1 MSKTD
6 RQRQFIEYLKSA
18 QSFPISIQSLAQ
30 RFECSERTIRR
41 YIEDHSAKGSPWYI
55 LQNAIG
61 LDKSRKQAIQLHD
74 YWFTKEELEALFTL
88 NQIITQ
94 LSPGTLKTQLETLI
108 SRMSKLLKDETQQTD
123 LAIKVKL
130 IEIADRI
137 IQPQVFQT
145 ITAALTENKRIQIE
159 FWSRENNQTTNR
171 TVSPLQLVR
180 YKDNWKIDA
189 WCHQKNALRT
199 FSLEAINQ
207 VQLIEKS
214 IKEIS
219 PQKIKSHFESSYGI
233 FAGKANK
240 QAVIQF
246 TPYIARWVQYENWHP
261 QQQSQWDKNGNYLL
275 TLPYNQDQELI
286 QDILK
291 FGAHAK
297 VLQPIEL
304 KEKIKQK
311 LKETLENYSQ

>member
-1 MSKTD
+1 MNKTD
-6 RQRQFIEYLKSA
+6 RQRQLIEYLKSA
-18 QSFPISIQSLAQ
+18 KTFPIAVKSLAE
-30 RFECSERTIRR
+30 RFERCERTILRD
-41 YIEDHSAKGSPWYI
+41 ITEQSEKGSAWYI
-55 LQNAIG
+55 LDNTVYV
-61 LDKSRKQAIQLHD
+61 DKSRKQTIQLHD
-74 YWFTKEELEALFTL
+74 YWFTKEELEALFSL
-88 NQIITQ
+88 NQIISQ
-94 LSPGTLKTQLETLI
+94 LSPGSLKTQLETLI
-108 SRMSKLLKDETQQTD
+108 ARMSKLLKDETQQTD
-123 LAIKVKL
+123 LAAKVKL
-130 IEIADRI
+130 IEIADRT
-137 IQPQVFQT
+137 IQPQVFQN
-145 ITAALTENKRIQIE
+145 ITAALTENKRLKIE

-189 WCHQKNALRT
+189 WCHLKQGLRI

-207 VQLIEKS
+207 ADVINESVIEIDDKTL
-214 IKEIS
+214 
-219 PQKIKSHFESSYGI
+219 QNHYQTSYGI
-233 FAGKANK
+233 FAGQANK

-291 FGAHAK
+291 YGADAK

-304 KEKIKQK
+304 QEKIKQK
-311 LKETLENYSQ
+311 LKETLAEYLA